1 MIHEINPANPEL
13 FFLSVND
20 DMLIGTKFMKWRKS
34 KCGEDWLETL
44 WGRDYPIYNKKEW
57 FWTEP
62 SQQSVLLNI
71 PCRGKYSKRSRQIA
85 VIDGLRVHPALL
97 SVDGSA
103 PALTDACIEVCE
115 TEDYTEF
122 QFRQVP
128 VLFYVN
134 DILFFNGEDV
144 SVEAFR
150 LPDKEEAYAIW
161 KDDYG
166 IWGDDYGIE
175 QRSPLEIPFEELASK
190 VSRGSFGGFPY
201 FDKGDYFL
209 LFC

>member
-13 FFLSVND
+13 FFVSVND

-34 KCGEDWLETL
+34 KCGEDWLESL
-44 WGRDYPIYNKKEW
+44 WEHDHPIYNKKEW
-57 FWTEP
+57 FWAEL
-62 SQQSVLLNI
+62 SQQSILLNI
-71 PCRGKYSKRSRQIA
+71 PCRGKYSKQSREISI
-85 VIDGLRVHPALL
+85 IDGLRVHPALL

-103 PALTDACIEVCE
+103 PALTDAYIEVCE
-115 TEDYTEF
+115 TEDYIEF

-150 LPDKEEAYAIW
+150 LPDKEEVYAIW
-161 KDDYG
+161 RDDYG
-166 IWGDDYGIE
+166 IW
-175 QRSPLEIPFEELASK
+175 QRSKGTPLEIPFEELASK
-190 VSRGSFGGFPY
+190 VSHGSFKGIPY
-201 FDKGDYFL
+201 FDKGEYFL